1 VDRYELEATDKSPR
15 IACDFLK
22 GTLSISGASF
32 PENIHSVYNPL
43 LSQLQAYDPK
53 EKVMSWKVEFYL
65 HYFNTG
71 SSKVLFDLL
80 DLLTDW
86 QGAGVDVE
94 VLWKYDQE
102 NEMAKEHGEDFVE
115 DFPELKMT
123 LSMMRPKSPW

>member
-1 VDRYELEATDKSPR
+1 
-15 IACDFLK
+15 LK